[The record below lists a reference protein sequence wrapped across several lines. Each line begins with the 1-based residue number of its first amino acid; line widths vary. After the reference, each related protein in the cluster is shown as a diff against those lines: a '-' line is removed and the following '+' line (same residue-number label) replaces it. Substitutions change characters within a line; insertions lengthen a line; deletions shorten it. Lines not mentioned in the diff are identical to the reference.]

1 MGMVKSRKVVAIVQA
16 RMASSRLPGKVLAD
30 IEGEPMLAR
39 VVDRARRAM
48 SLDDVVIATTTDSGD
63 SAIVQFC
70 ERRDITVFEGHPS
83 DVLDR
88 FYRCASSEKADVIV
102 RITGDCPLI
111 DPDLI
116 DLTTRTLLD
125 ADPELD
131 FAANRLPQNRTFP
144 IGLDTEVCSF
154 RALEIAWKEAD
165 QRYQRE
171 HVMPFIYENENRF
184 RTRIIDYEKNLG
196 KLRWTVDTP
205 EDLELIRQIYRHF
218 GGRDDVSWLEV
229 LRLFDERPDLA
240 KINAG
245 VEHKTRYDVDQRT
258 SD

>member
-1 MGMVKSRKVVAIVQA
+1 MVESERVVAIIQA

-39 VVDRARRAM
+39 VVDRVRRAK
-48 SLDDVVIATTTDSGD
+48 SVDEVVVATTTSQDD
-63 SAIVQFC
+63 IEVVQFC
-70 ERRDITVFEGHPS
+70 DLREITVFNGDPA

-88 FYRCASSEKADVIV
+88 YYQCAKSEKADVIV

-116 DLTTRTLLD
+116 DLTTRALLD

-131 FAANRLPQNRTFP
+131 FVANRLPQNRTYP

-154 RALEIAWKEAD
+154 RALEIAWEEAD
-165 QRYQRE
+165 RPYQRE
-171 HVMPFIYENENRF
+171 HVMPFIYEHEDRF
-184 RTRIIDYEKNLG
+184 QIRIIEYEMNFG
-196 KLRWTVDTP
+196 ELRWTVDTT
-205 EDLELIRQIYRHF
+205 EDLELVRQIYKHF
-218 GGRDDVSWLEV
+218 GGRDDFSWLEV
-229 LRLFDERPDLA
+229 LHLFEERPDFA
-240 KINAG
+240 KINAE
-245 VEHKTRYDVDQRT
+245 VEHKTRYDVDQRA